1 MAFNIADNRAYVN
14 LINISPMQIDVGLQ
28 NQAIRLQNECITEKL
43 LKLEKLENCPK
54 LSFAI

>member
-28 NQAIRLQNECITEKL
+28 YQAIRLQNECITEKL
-43 LKLEKLENCPK
+43 LKLETLENCPK